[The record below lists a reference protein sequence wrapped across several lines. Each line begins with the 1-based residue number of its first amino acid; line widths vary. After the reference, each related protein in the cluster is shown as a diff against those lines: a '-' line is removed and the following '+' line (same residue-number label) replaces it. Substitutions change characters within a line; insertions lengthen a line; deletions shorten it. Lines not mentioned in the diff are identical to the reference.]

1 MANNNAEN
9 VSVGKPKAS
18 GAVFVAPKGTKLPTD
33 ASTALDSAF
42 VNIGYISEDGV
53 TNEIETDVEEIKA
66 WGGNIVLTTQT
77 SRSEKYGFTAIE
89 TNEQTLK
96 LAFGDEN
103 VTVNDN
109 GFAVVHNGADRE
121 EHVFAIETLMS
132 GNRVKRQIIPR
143 GKVAE
148 VGEIVYKDDEAM
160 GYEFGIS
167 AQIDENGNTAYE
179 YIATLA

>member
-1 MANNNAEN
+1 MANNNPEN
-9 VSVGKPKAS
+9 VTVGKPKAS
-18 GAVFVAPKGTKLPTD
+18 GAVFVAPKGTALPTD
-33 ASTALDSAF
+33 ASTALPEAF

-53 TNEIETDVEEIKA
+53 TNEIETDSEEIKA
-66 WGGNIVLTTQT
+66 WGGDTVLTVQT
-77 SRSEKYGFTAIE
+77 SRSENFTFTAIE

-121 EHVFAIETLMS
+121 EHVFAIETLM
-132 GNRVKRQIIPR
+132 GGGRVKRQVIPR
-143 GKVAE
+143 GKVSE
-148 VGEIVYKDDEAM
+148 VGEIVYKDDEAL
-160 GYEFGIS
+160 GYEYTVA

-179 YIATLA
+179 YIAKIA